1 MDFSLWPSAQRTW
14 QDILDGAEY
23 AERTGWY
30 GVWVADHFMQNNDDL
45 SAPLN
50 ECLALLAG
58 LAVRTERVRI
68 GSMVLGNTYRHPA
81 VVANQAATLDQMSNG
96 RFVLGIGAGW
106 QVNEH
111 EVYGIELPPVRER
124 LARFEEACQVFKALL
139 TQERATF
146 DGKYYQLK
154 GAPLEPKPKN
164 LPVLIGASGEKVA
177 LGIVAGY
184 ADEWNHWG
192 TPETAAHKGEV
203 FREHCEKIGRDP
215 SEVRRSTQAFIEIVV
230 PGDTEAVERRERLSS
245 GPMPVIMGSTEE
257 VLDTLSRYP
266 AAGID
271 ELLIPDGFLGTGTR
285 RFDALER
292 LREEVLIKL

>member
-1 MDFSLWPSAQRTW
+1 MDFSLWPSAGRSW
-14 QDILDGAEY
+14 QEVLDGAEY

-30 GVWVADHFMQNNDDL
+30 GVWVMDHFMSNGDDL
-45 SAPLN
+45 SLPIN
-50 ECLALLAG
+50 ECFALLGG
-58 LAVRTERVRI
+58 LAARTERVRL

-111 EVYGIELPPVRER
+111 EVYGIELPPVKEL
-124 LARFEEACQVFKALL
+124 LARFEEACQVFTGLL
-139 TQERATF
+139 TQERTTF
-146 DGKYYQLK
+146 DGKYYQLTN
-154 GAPLEPKPKN
+154 APLEPKPAK
-164 LPVLIGASGEKVA
+164 LPLLIGASGEKVA
-177 LGIVAGY
+177 LGIVAKY

-192 TPETAAHKGEV
+192 VPEVAEHKGKV

-215 SEVRRSTQAFIEIVV
+215 STVRRSTQALIEIVV
-230 PGDTEAVERRERLSS
+230 PGDTEAVERRDRLMA
-245 GPMPVIMGSTEE
+245 GGRPTIMGSPEY
-257 VLDTLSRYP
+257 VLDTVARYP

-271 ELLIPDGFLGTGTR
+271 EFLVPDSFLGTGSR

-292 LREEVLIKL
+292 LREEVFNKL